1 MIYVHV
7 PFCRS
12 FCTYCG
18 FYSEICSRKETQQVQ
33 NRLFE
38 DYAEALCDEIDSR
51 REEISAAR
59 EPSSAEAASSE
70 IVGSRNRGT
79 GNVLRTPPKQAL
91 VPPSYVA
98 EGGTVC

>member
-18 FYSEICSRKETQQVQ
+18 FYSEICSRTEAQQVQ

-38 DYAEALCDEIDSR
+38 DYAEALCAEIDSR
-51 REEISAAR
+51 REEIAAISG
-59 EPSSAEAASSE
+59 ELVAPAA
-70 IVGSRNRGT
+70 GSRT
-79 GNVLRTPPKQAL
+79 ASD
-91 VPPSYVA
+91 PSHASVGPSLSRA
-98 EGGTVC
+98 EGGTSLQQ